1 MNNNKILELYNDL
14 KSENL
19 ANFENK
25 ILEESL
31 NNSFSINELKDI
43 LKKYL
48 TKISKLEIDFENL
61 KNDLI
66 SNLNESKRIEKD
78 VKEIKEEHLKNF
90 EESTKKINEMKVIKD
105 EFDRKIN
112 FLNTFMIW
120 ILVVFFI
127 TFLWFIIEEY
137 FRFHNVK
144 EEYINQTVENKK
156 ELEKQI
162 ELFKKEQEELKED
175 NQKLKENIKNELEK
189 DIYKTILQTNLKN

>member
-1 MNNNKILELYNDL
+1 MNNKILELYNDL

-78 VKEIKEEHLKNF
+78 VKEIKKEQLKNF
-90 EESTKKINEMKVIKD
+90 EESSKIFDEMKVIKT
-105 EFDRKIN
+105 EFDWKIN
-112 FLNTFMIW
+112 FLNSLMLW
-120 ILVVFFI
+120 IIIVFFI
-127 TFLWFIIEEY
+127 SILSFYYDLY
-137 FRFHNVK
+137 FRFSEIK
-144 EEYINQTVENKK
+144 ENYINQTVENKK
-156 ELEKQI
+156 EVVKFT
-162 ELFKKEQEELKED
+162 LFFL
-175 NQKLKENIKNELEK
+175 
-189 DIYKTILQTNLKN
+189 